1 MLVKFLVH
9 GTGSAQAAADYL
21 TRELDS
27 QGDVRGRRG
36 GPARRSGRRGR
47 GGRHAGVRAQ
57 VHVWSGSPGPRR
69 TSQATRTSTGCST
82 SSSRPPGRT
91 GPRSLHLGGG
101 CSNRAANAA
110 CTCMCSP
117 RGATWRPVR
126 ASTSRRRAG
135 SRPMGRSSRPATS
148 TTAGAARTTRRAPG
162 SSSRG
167 NRAYI
172 EAAELRAGSR
182 ARTTRARRSGTTYC
196 SASSTVRCRT
206 ERASSPPYKRRA
218 STCRGR
224 VTTTSPCETRPP
236 KNGGG

>member
-82 SSSRPPGRT
+82 SSSRPPGPDWPQIATPGR
-91 GPRSLHLGGG
+91 R
-101 CSNRAANAA
+101 CSTARPTAA

-167 NRAYI
+167 TAPTSR
-172 EAAELRAGSR
+172 RRSCGRGSR